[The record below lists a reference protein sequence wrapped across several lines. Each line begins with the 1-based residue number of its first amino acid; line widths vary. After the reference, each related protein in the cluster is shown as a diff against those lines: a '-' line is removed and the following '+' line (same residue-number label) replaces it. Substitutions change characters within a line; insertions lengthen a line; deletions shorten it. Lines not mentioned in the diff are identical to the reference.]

1 MNSKRKYATA
11 AQALDNFSKS
21 TKAIGKAIGGKSKTG
36 LGRHELKN
44 VGDLE
49 TAFHREYGIR
59 MVIRLHPKT
68 TIKWTGTQVHDLS
81 DKVSNDFT
89 AVRTVAQLRAAIRE
103 YVRPYRGGVFAEG
116 IDLEK
121 AEIEFIGKAGVVASG
136 NTLVKNIRFGE

>member
-1 MNSKRKYATA
+1 MNDKRKYATA
-11 AQALDNFSKS
+11 AEALDNFGKS
-21 TKAIGKAIGGKSKTG
+21 TKAIGKAVGRKPKTG

-68 TIKWTGTQVHDLS
+68 TIKWTGTQVHDLN
-81 DKVSNDFT
+81 DRVSNDFT
-89 AVRTVAQLRAAIRE
+89 AVRTVAQLRAVIRE
-103 YVRPYRGGVFAEG
+103 FVRPYRAGVFAEG

-121 AEIEFIGKAGVVASG
+121 ADVEFIGKAGAVTSG